1 MQYKNKLFINGEWL
15 DGSNKETFNVLNP
28 ASEEVLTSVA
38 SADVEASYGVPAN
51 SINSVSATPLGTTN
65 KTDLLGFNYDL
76 LQSNIELI
84 IFEPHHQQL
93 DGYNYIENFEEF
105 AEKADLIIANRISD
119 ELTPYKEKVFT
130 RDIFNQD

>member
-1 MQYKNKLFINGEWL
+1 LSAF
-15 DGSNKETFNVLNP
+15 
-28 ASEEVLTSVA
+28 EEVPQKLIDAIVESNQSRKNFLSSKILDLKPKVVGIYSLSMKKDSDNA
-38 SADVEASYGVPAN
+38 RESAVIDILDN
-51 SINSVSATPLGTTN
+51 
-65 KTDLLGFNYDL
+65 L

-93 DGYNYIENFEEF
+93 DSYNYIENFEEF
-105 AEKADLIIANRISD
+105 AKKADLIIANRISD